1 MKGKLI
7 IIQLGFVYVSS
18 MEKCKRGKHFLQGK
32 SGFILITKF
41 KSVLKIS
48 VCRYKCSDPV

>member
-7 IIQLGFVYVSS
+7 ISQLGFVYVSS

-32 SGFILITKF
+32 SGFNYEIQIC
-41 KSVLKIS
+41 LKNL
-48 VCRYKCSDPV
+48 CMFL